1 MNTAFFLEL
10 LPSYC
15 NTLLRLTT
23 LTLSMPTMVKNRS
36 LEHHITLSE
45 VVSIQ
50 AGYPFRGAITKV
62 ANGNVRVVQAKD
74 ISDLGELSTENLI
87 TTELTG
93 KRKADWLEK
102 GDILFTAKG
111 GRYIASYIADDMPQV
126 TLAPSLFLL
135 RVNSAYKDSVN
146 PEFLTWQI
154 NQPPVQRYLRN
165 SAEGSNQVNIRK
177 PVLAET
183 AVILP
188 DLTTQ
193 NTIAKLYRA
202 SIKENALLQ
211 RLIVNRQ
218 QQLNII
224 AHDLIAKS

>member
-1 MNTAFFLEL
+1 
-10 LPSYC
+10 
-15 NTLLRLTT
+15 
-23 LTLSMPTMVKNRS
+23 MPTVVKNS
-36 LEHHITLSE
+36 SPEHQIALSE

-62 ANGNVRVVQAKD
+62 ANGYVRVVQAKD

-93 KRKADWLEK
+93 KRKADWLQQ
-102 GDILFTAKG
+102 GDILFIAKG
-111 GRYIASYIADDMPQV
+111 GRYIASYIADEMPQV

-135 RVNSAYKDSVN
+135 RVNSACKGRVN
-146 PEFLTWQI
+146 PEFLTWQL
-154 NQPPVQRYLRN
+154 NQSPVQRYFRN
-165 SAEGSNQVNIRK
+165 SAEGSHQVNIRK

-183 AVILP
+183 AVTLP

-218 QQLNII
+218 QQLSII
-224 AHDLIAKS
+224 ANDLITKA